1 MARRL
6 DHFIRAQDY
15 VFDEAIQEIRSGKNT
30 YLDNLYG

>member
-1 MARRL
+1 ML
-6 DHFIRAQDY
+6 KYLMRAQDY